1 MPATYLTSS
10 VEPDQPIDNW
20 LSWSKKD
27 YEKIKDDD
35 TFVAALLGI
44 NHSGHI

>member
-10 VEPDQPIDNW
+10 VGPDQPIDNW

-27 YEKIKDDD
+27 MKKSRM
-35 TFVAALLGI
+35 TTRSSLP
-44 NHSGHI
+44 S